1 MNPLAT
7 TLICMLAVP
16 LAGMLP
22 TQASAAPR
30 DIQLPTETAK
40 LRPSALPGFE
50 LATQKCAVC
59 HSADYIAYQPPQ
71 MNQSQWTAEVAKM
84 QGTYGAQINP
94 TDIKLI
100 GIYLAA
106 TYGDASTVA
115 ATDLAL
121 KNAAAE
127 SPKTTGINAQ
137 ALLNKNACL
146 GCHAVSQK
154 IVGPAYRDVAA
165 KYNADPQAIAKI
177 AASIRQGG
185 AGRWGAVP
193 MPAFAS
199 LSEPELKALA
209 VYVLAQ

>member
-59 HSADYIAYQPPQ
+59 HSADYIAYQPPL

-100 GIYLAA
+100 GTYLAA
-106 TYGDASTVA
+106 TYGDASSVPPA
-115 ATDLAL
+115 DLAL
-121 KNAAAE
+121 KNVTAGAAQPSGVE
-127 SPKTTGINAQ
+127 AQ
-137 ALLNKNACL
+137 ALLKPDLSCL
-146 GCHAVSQK
+146 NQ
-154 IVGPAYRDVAA
+154 
-165 KYNADPQAIAKI
+165 
-177 AASIRQGG
+177 
-185 AGRWGAVP
+185 
-193 MPAFAS
+193 
-199 LSEPELKALA
+199 
-209 VYVLAQ
+209 